1 MTSAGFS
8 LTDALTGEPRMND
21 NSLATIR
28 RWLVVIAVTLVFFY
42 AMDHVLMSAQGLPL
56 SWNLAPQN

>member
-1 MTSAGFS
+1 
-8 LTDALTGEPRMND
+8 MND